1 MDYTLLIQQLG
12 AVAAGLTGLYL
23 VFQKY
28 LVVRAKD
35 ETAKA
40 GESAT
45 TAHFQSLHDAI
56 ATMRIEHN
64 LLREEFAKMDSKL
77 HKQQRTITRMEMLLR
92 QFSGLVQQHGI
103 SVPGYMERE
112 LKDLIV
118 DNELLSKKDEPQ

>member
-1 MDYTLLIQQLG
+1 MNDYIQPIG
-12 AVAAGLTGLYL
+12 AAGAAVLGLVL

-28 LVVRAKD
+28 MVVRAKD
-35 ETAKA
+35 GTTKA
-40 GESAT
+40 GEGAT

-56 ATMRIEHN
+56 TTMREEHN
-64 LLREEFAKMDSKL
+64 LLRSEFQKMDAKL

-103 SVPGYMERE
+103 SVPAYMESE

-118 DNELLSKKDEPQ
+118 DGESMNRRETDK

>member
-12 AVAAGLTGLYL
+12 AVAAGATAIYL
-23 VFQKY
+23 AIQKY
-28 LVVRAKD
+28 LVVRSKD
-35 ETAKA
+35 ETTKA
-40 GESAT
+40 GESAN

-64 LLREEFAKMDSKL
+64 LLRDEFAKMDAKL

-103 SVPGYMERE
+103 SVPSYMERE

-118 DNELLSKKDEPQ
+118 DNEVMSMGGLQQ